1 MFEKVL
7 VCLDSSPESEE
18 VLPYIYQ
25 EATHFSK
32 VVFMT
37 VLYPPVV
44 QVPVSVPGG
53 AVGAV
58 HTNTLLKEFKKAL
71 DEAPGYLEEKAAP
84 LRQKGVTVETI
95 VLQGVP
101 TVMITDYIRFNDVTL
116 LAIAT
121 HGHSGFRE
129 LTLGSTAEYLI
140 HNAGIPIM
148 LVTPRKR
155 GKGVK

>member
-1 MFEKVL
+1 
-7 VCLDSSPESEE
+7 
-18 VLPYIYQ
+18 
-25 EATHFSK
+25 
-32 VVFMT
+32 MT

-44 QVPVSVPGG
+44 QVPVSV
-53 AVGAV
+53 
-58 HTNTLLKEFKKAL
+58 
-71 DEAPGYLEEKAAP
+71 LEERWSIPRAAGKNSKRRLMKPWLPWKKAAP
-84 LRQKGVTVETI
+84 RQKGVTVETI